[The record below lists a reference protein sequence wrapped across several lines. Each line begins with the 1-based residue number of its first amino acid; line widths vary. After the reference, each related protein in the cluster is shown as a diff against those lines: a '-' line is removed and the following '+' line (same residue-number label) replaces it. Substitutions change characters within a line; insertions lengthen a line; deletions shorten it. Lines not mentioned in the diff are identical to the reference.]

1 MENIIKRIIDI
12 ENKAKDIVSQAE
24 EESAELPEIIKRELD
39 EYISELEGKLEG
51 MLKEEKT
58 RVEETLK
65 RNCDAVSSRTRDA
78 SELLLAAYSKHG
90 ENCAEKLFEKVTKD
104 V

>member
-1 MENIIKRIIDI
+1 
-12 ENKAKDIVSQAE
+12 
-24 EESAELPEIIKRELD
+24 
-39 EYISELEGKLEG
+39 

-90 ENCAEKLFEKVTKD
+90 ENWAEKLFEKVTKD

>member
-24 EESAELPEIIKRELD
+24 EESAVLPETIRKELD
-39 EYISELEGKLEG
+39 EYQKKLEQKYEK
-51 MLKEEKT
+51 MLTEEKT
-58 RVEETLK
+58 RVGEKLEK
-65 RNCDAVSSRTRDA
+65 NCNAVLSRTSDA
-78 SELLLAAYSKHG
+78 SELLLAAYAKHG
-90 ENCAEKLFEKVTKD
+90 EAWAEKLFESVTED

>member
-24 EESAELPEIIKRELD
+24 EESAGLPETIRKELD
-39 EYISELEGKLEG
+39 EYERNLGQKYGELLT
-51 MLKEEKT
+51 EEKI
-58 RVEETLK
+58 RVSETLE
-65 RNCDAVSSRTRDA
+65 RNCNAVSSRTRDA

-90 ENCAEKLFEKVTKD
+90 EAWAEKLFESVTED

>member
-1 MENIIKRIIDI
+1 MENIIKRIVDI

-24 EESAELPEIIKRELD
+24 GECAVLPETIRKELD
-39 EYISELEGKLEG
+39 EYEKRLGQKFDE
-51 MLKEEKT
+51 MLAEEKT
-58 RVEETLK
+58 RVGETLE
-65 RNCDAVSSRTRDA
+65 RNRNAVLQRTRDA

-90 ENCAEKLFEKVTKD
+90 EVWAEKLFESVTED